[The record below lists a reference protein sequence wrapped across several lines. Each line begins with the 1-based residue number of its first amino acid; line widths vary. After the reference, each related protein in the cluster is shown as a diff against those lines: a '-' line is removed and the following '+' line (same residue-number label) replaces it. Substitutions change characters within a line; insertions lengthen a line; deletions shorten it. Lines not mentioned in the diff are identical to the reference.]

1 MVEQKQIHDLILENF
16 HHSMTFLSEFFGLEK
31 PNYADLQPFSKIL
44 AALRALPREAMDEV
58 IKPILTAQFKAF
70 GLDPTNATDRKKAAE
85 LADLM
90 ALGIQD
96 ATNMIMQVMQQQQAN
111 AAKIASG
118 QGHLIR

>member
-1 MVEQKQIHDLILENF
+1 MAEQKQIHDLILENF
-16 HHSMTFLSEFFGLEK
+16 HNSMSFLSEFFGIEK
-31 PNYADLQPFSKIL
+31 PTYADMQPFTKVL

-58 IKPILTAQFKAF
+58 IKPILAAQFKAF
-70 GLDPTNATDRKKAAE
+70 GLDPTSATDRKKAAE
-85 LADLM
+85 LADLI
-90 ALGIQD
+90 ALSIQD